1 MYLQAVAAAE
11 YEGKEKNMTLQQR
24 AHDIG
29 VAFATCKMN
38 SRDNSK
44 KDPIS
49 MQTQITNFITD
60 YTFAA
65 SEIISGKLDIDAIFK
80 E

>member
-1 MYLQAVAAAE
+1 
-11 YEGKEKNMTLQQR
+11 MTLEQR

-29 VAFATCKMN
+29 LAFASCKMN

-44 KDPIS
+44 DDCVS

-60 YTFAA
+60 YTFAV
-65 SEIISGKLDIDAIFK
+65 SEIVSGKAEIDTLFK
-80 E
+80 D

>member
-1 MYLQAVAAAE
+1 
-11 YEGKEKNMTLQQR
+11 MTLEQR

-29 VAFATCKMN
+29 IAFATCKMN

-44 KDPIS
+44 DDELS
-49 MQTQITNFITD
+49 MQTQFTNFITD

-65 SEIISGKLDIDAIFK
+65 SEVISGNADISNLFK
-80 E
+80 D